1 MTRHQARK
9 RFGQHFLQDRG
20 VIERLIRTIAPRPQ
34 DNIVEIG
41 PGQGALTTAL
51 LDKVHELH
59 AVELDRDLAH
69 SLERT
74 LGNERLHLHQGDALR
89 FDFSALAKQ
98 PRSLRVVGN
107 LPYNISTPLLFHLL
121 TQVDMLLDMHF
132 MLQQEVVDR
141 LTATPGSRHWGRL
154 SIMVQYFC
162 QAHFAFAVPPE
173 AFTPPPAVNSAI
185 VRLVP
190 YQNPPWPVQDRQIFR
205 QVVTQAFSQ
214 RRKTLG
220 NALKSLLDRESLTAA
235 GIDPA
240 LRPEQL
246 SLQDYTVLANLL
258 SDRC

>member
-1 MTRHQARK
+1 MTHQARK
-9 RFGQHFLQDRG
+9 RFGQHFLHDDS
-20 VIERLIRTIAPRPQ
+20 VIEHLIRVIAPKHQ

-41 PGQGALTTAL
+41 PGQGALTKPL
-51 LDKVHELH
+51 LDKVDKLH
-59 AVELDRDLAH
+59 AIELDRDLAH
-69 SLERT
+69 RLEQT
-74 LGNERLHLHQGDALR
+74 LDRERLHLHQADALR
-89 FDFSALAKQ
+89 FDFSSLAKG

-121 TQVDMLLDMHF
+121 SQIDVLQDMHF

-141 LTATPGSRHWGRL
+141 LTAAPGNRHWGRL

-162 QAHFAFAVPPE
+162 QAQFAFAVPPE
-173 AFTPPPAVNSAI
+173 AFHPPPAVNSAI
-185 VRLVP
+185 IKLIP
-190 YQNPPWPVQDRQIFR
+190 HKDPPWPVDDQQIFR

-220 NALKSLLDRESLTAA
+220 NALKSLLDRESLGRA

-246 SLQDYTVLANLL
+246 SLRDYTVLANLL
-258 SDRC
+258 SSRS